1 MRDDSKFLDQFSPYF
16 LKIDEELGK
25 IFETNVSLI
34 GEVGRHSLLGRGK
47 KLRPLFFILSCEL
60 CNYNEGDLYS
70 LSTIFECVHVASL
83 LHDDVLDNA
92 FIRRGKSSANKIWGN
107 SAAVLVGDFL
117 FARASRIAI
126 DKQHFKLSRIISDAA
141 IKMSEGQALELVNT
155 YNLDMTKREY
165 LDIIT
170 WKTAELISAA
180 CACGGILAGE
190 KEENIKS
197 LKTFGI
203 NMGIAFQIIDDLFDY
218 ISTTKETGKPA
229 GNDIREGKV
238 TLPLIYLLVDLEK
251 KERDGLQDLFKST
264 KTSKKNYM
272 RFIELVNSNG
282 IISKCREEAQHY
294 AQMAESSL
302 VIFPDSQAKD
312 SLLKLN
318 RFIVDRSY

>member
-126 DKQHFKLSRIISDAA
+126 DKQHFKLLRIISDAA

-190 KEENIKS
+190 KEENIKF

>member
-1 MRDDSKFLDQFSPYF
+1 MKNNSKFLDQFSPYF
-16 LKIDEELGK
+16 LRIDEELGK

-34 GEVGRHSLLGRGK
+34 EEIGRHSLLGSGK
-47 KLRPLFFILSCEL
+47 KLRPLFFILSCQL
-60 CNYNEGDLYS
+60 CNYDEGDLYS

-117 FARASRIAI
+117 FARSSRIAI
-126 DKQHFKLSRIISDAA
+126 DKQHFKLLKIISDAG
-141 IKMSEGQALELVNT
+141 IKMSEGQALELVNI
-155 YNLDMTKREY
+155 YNLSMTKKEY

-180 CACGGILAGE
+180 CTCGGILAGE
-190 KEENIKS
+190 KEEIIQS
-197 LKTFGI
+197 LKSFGL

-218 ISTTKETGKPA
+218 ISTTKKTGKPA

-238 TLPLIYLLVDLEK
+238 TLPLIYLLVNLEK
-251 KERDGLQDLFKST
+251 KERDSLQDLFESA

-272 RFIELVNSNG
+272 RFIELVNRNG

-294 AQMAESSL
+294 AQMAETSL
-302 VIFPDSQAKD
+302 AVFPDSQAKE
-312 SLLKLN
+312 SLLTLN
-318 RFIVDRSY
+318 RFIVDRNY

>member
-1 MRDDSKFLDQFSPYF
+1 MRDDSEFLDQFSPYF

-25 IFETNVSLI
+25 IFDTKISLI

-117 FARASRIAI
+117 FSRSSRIAI
-126 DKQHFKLSRIISDAA
+126 DKHHFKLLRTISDAA
-141 IKMSEGQALELVNT
+141 IRMSEGQVMELVNT
-155 YNLDMTKREY
+155 YNLNMTKREY

-190 KEENIKS
+190 KEENIQS
-197 LKTFGI
+197 LKSFGL

-218 ISTTKETGKPA
+218 VSTTKETGKPA

-238 TLPLIYLLVDLEK
+238 TLPLIYSLVDLGK
-251 KERDGLQDLFKST
+251 KERDDLQDLFKSA

-282 IISKCREEAQHY
+282 IIGKCREEAQHY

-302 VIFPDSQAKD
+302 TIFPDSKAKD